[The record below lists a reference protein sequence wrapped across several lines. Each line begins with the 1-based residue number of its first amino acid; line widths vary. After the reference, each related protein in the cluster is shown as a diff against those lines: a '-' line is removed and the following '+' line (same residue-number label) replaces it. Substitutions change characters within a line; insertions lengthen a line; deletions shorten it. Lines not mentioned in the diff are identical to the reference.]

1 MKYIKSYILLALMV
15 LAVTGCKQE
24 DLKDD
29 VNALK
34 DRVTLL
40 EEQVKLL
47 NENIAFFSKVLVR
60 QTVDNGDG
68 TVTEVPAYSISKIT
82 LSADNTSYTAVFN
95 DGQTLTL
102 TIGSKGTVTTPQI
115 SVNQETGK
123 WMLQGADTGYSAV
136 GIDSNENGAT
146 PEFQVVKD
154 ENTQQYYWQ
163 VKFDDSTGWQDVT
176 DASNQ
181 KVYVTEAG
189 SELAKD
195 QLFEKA
201 EIEGSEFVLTYYV
214 DGNGQ
219 GTTQEVRLPILS
231 DLSCII
237 NVPESEMADG
247 YWEIGA
253 DEASAE
259 VEIKG
264 DHWFVI
270 APHGWEASISETLT
284 DDGKATLT
292 VKKPAPA
299 SAGLKSR
306 ATANNTDEVVVQV
319 NKGMYWAVAKVKVR
333 EKVTDYFKQVYSN
346 GQDIVVGEPDNENGY
361 GLKINNTDFSGGQL
375 LQDAASISD
384 NGVYFIEDGATVTLD
399 AISDLRS
406 LVIVGNNP
414 EKPSTVKVEANS
426 FLLGATGGKG
436 IVMKNV
442 ILDAENA
449 KFTNGGLI
457 ATTATSSNVSFDQIV
472 FDGCEVNMPLNKML
486 VRFDL
491 RPDNLAICK
500 INNFAMYGIK
510 VKLPATESGVNVYFI
525 YTDASTS
532 FTGCSSFICKNSIF
546 YSAETGKALT
556 SFGLLQANSTKGAF
570 GKVVIM
576 NNSFVNVLSPNM
588 LMRAKI
594 ESALSVTNNLL
605 WNNSEKTTARRVIG
619 LLSDSN
625 INSIAYGDNKAYDS
639 STDASKWNVFYK
651 GGQYVC
657 PDPIEGGN
665 NLPIEAVDPFATEGG
680 SMDWDA
686 GIFVPGAGYENIGA
700 HIN

>member
-1 MKYIKSYILLALMV
+1 MV

-68 TVTEVPAYSISKIT
+68 TFTEVPAYSISEVLVNDGT
-82 LSADNTSYTAVFN
+82 TFTAKFN
-95 DGQTLTL
+95 DGNVLTL
-102 TIGSKGTVTTPQI
+102 TIGSKGTVTTPQLG
-115 SVNQETGK
+115 VNPETGK
-123 WMLQGADTGYSAV
+123 WMLNGSDTGYSAV
-136 GIDSNENGAT
+136 GTDSSVDGGK
-146 PEFQVVKD
+146 PEFKIMLD
-154 ENTQQYYWQ
+154 SSAQQYYWQ
-163 VKFDDSTGWQDVT
+163 VTFNGTDWQDVT
-176 DASNQ
+176 DADGNR
-181 KVYVTEAG
+181 VYVTEVG
-189 SELAKD
+189 GELAKD
-195 QLFEKA
+195 NLFEKA
-201 EIEGSEFVLTYYV
+201 EVDGNEFVLTYYT
-214 DGNGQ
+214 DGQ
-219 GTTQEVRLPILS
+219 GSTAEVRIPIIS
-231 DLSCII
+231 DLSCVI
-237 NVPESEMADG
+237 NVPEKDMADG

-270 APHGWEASISETLT
+270 APHGWEASISEILT
-284 DDGKATLT
+284 DGKAILT
-292 VKKPAPA
+292 VKKSATA

-333 EKVTDYFKQVYSN
+333 EAVTSYFSQVYKAGKN
-346 GQDIVVGEPDNENGY
+346 IVVGEPGNENGY
-361 GLKINNTDFSGGQL
+361 GLNINETEFADGLL
-375 LQDAASISD
+375 LQNGASISD
-384 NGVYFIEDGATVTLD
+384 NGVYFIEEGATVTLG
-399 AISDLRS
+399 AISDLQS

-442 ILDAENA
+442 VLDAENA
-449 KFTNGGLI
+449 TFTNGGLI
-457 ATTATSSNVSFDQIV
+457 ATTAGSVETRFDHII
-472 FDGCEVNMPLNKML
+472 FDGCDVKMRVGKML
-486 VRFDL
+486 VRFD
-491 RPDNLAICK
+491 RRTDNLISS
-500 INNFAMYGIK
+500 IVNFAIYNTK
-510 VKLPATESGVNVYFI
+510 VKIPLPTTDTAINMFFVYADKSKTFNGCESLVY
-525 YTDASTS
+525 
-532 FTGCSSFICKNSIF
+532 KNNIF
-546 YSAETGKALT
+546 YAAENGNAWAN
-556 SFGLLQANSTKGAF
+556 FALLQSNTSLGEF
-570 GKVVIM
+570 NKVIVQ
-576 NNSFVNVLSPNM
+576 NNTLVNLLAKNI
-588 LMRAKI
+588 LARAKMNK
-594 ESALSVTNNLL
+594 LSVTNNLL
-605 WNNSEKTTARRVIG
+605 WNNSSATDNRSVIALMSG
-619 LLSDSN
+619 SDVN
-625 INSIAYGDNKAYDS
+625 AVEYGNNKVYDIS
-639 STDASKWNVFYK
+639 ADAKKWTLFY
-651 GGQYVC
+651 GSVT
-657 PDPIEGGN
+657 PDPIEGDN

>member
-1 MKYIKSYILLALMV
+1 
-15 LAVTGCKQE
+15 VTGCKQE

-82 LSADNTSYTAVFN
+82 QSADNASYTAVFN

-102 TIGSKGTVTTPQI
+102 TIGAKGTVTTPQI

-154 ENTQQYYWQ
+154 ENTQYYWQ

-247 YWEIGA
+247 YWEIGEA
-253 DEASAE
+253 GASAE

-270 APHGWEASISETLT
+270 APHGWEASISET
-284 DDGKATLT
+284 TLT
-292 VKKPAPA
+292 VKKSATA

-333 EKVTDYFKQVYSN
+333 ETVTSYFNQVYSQGGN
-346 GQDIVVGEPDNENGY
+346 ITVGNVT
-361 GLKINNTDFSGGQL
+361 INNTTYSDGKL
-375 LQDAASISD
+375 LSTGDATISAD
-384 NGVYFIEDGATVTLD
+384 GVYFIPQG
-399 AISDLRS
+399 
-406 LVIVGNNP
+406 
-414 EKPSTVKVEANS
+414 VEA
-426 FLLGATGGKG
+426 
-436 IVMKNV
+436 V
-442 ILDAENA
+442 I
-449 KFTNGGLI
+449 
-457 ATTATSSNVSFDQIV
+457 
-472 FDGCEVNMPLNKML
+472 
-486 VRFDL
+486 
-491 RPDNLAICK
+491 
-500 INNFAMYGIK
+500 
-510 VKLPATESGVNVYFI
+510 
-525 YTDASTS
+525 
-532 FTGCSSFICKNSIF
+532 
-546 YSAETGKALT
+546 
-556 SFGLLQANSTKGAF
+556 
-570 GKVVIM
+570 
-576 NNSFVNVLSPNM
+576 
-588 LMRAKI
+588 
-594 ESALSVTNNLL
+594 
-605 WNNSEKTTARRVIG
+605 
-619 LLSDSN
+619 
-625 INSIAYGDNKAYDS
+625 S
-639 STDASKWNVFYK
+639 STDFNKLVLISDNPKGEPVVVDNTVKFNVTGTAGEFIAQNVIFK
-651 GGQYVC
+651 K
-657 PDPIEGGN
+657 EN
-665 NLPIEAVDPFATEGG
+665 NPFMQIDATGITLKNLVLDGCKVTIG
-680 SMDWDA
+680 S
-686 GIFVPGAGYENIGA
+686 GKHF
-700 HIN
+700 